1 MKHSIPFILLTAL
14 VLAFTGC
21 KEKNDPA
28 AVVKEQPDGLYAVI
42 NTSKGD
48 IALKLEFEKVPV
60 TVANFVGLAEGTIK
74 NDIRPLG
81 QPFYDS
87 LTFHRVVANFMVQGG
102 DPLGNGTGGPGYQFD
117 DEFNA
122 DLTHSGPGILSMAN
136 AGPGTNGSQFF
147 ITHTATPHLN
157 NRHSVFGNVVIGQNV
172 VDSIQQGDLMSK
184 VTIVR
189 KGANAEAFDAP
200 KVFNDY
206 LAEKIRKEQERA
218 ALEAAKLEEFKA
230 TAQSTASGLM
240 YISDNLGTGVAPVA
254 GDTVL
259 VHYDGFLLDGSK
271 FDSSR
276 DRGQPLPFVLG
287 TGQVIRGWDEGIS
300 LLKVGGK
307 AKLIIPYA
315 LAYGEQGYPPV
326 IPPKSTL
333 VFDVELVD
341 VKKAK

>member
-1 MKHSIPFILLTAL
+1 MKRTIPLFLLTAL
-14 VLAFTGC
+14 VMAFSAC

-28 AVVKEQPDGLYAVI
+28 AVVKDQPDGLYAVI

-48 IALKLEFEKVPV
+48 IALKLEYEKAPI
-60 TVANFVGLAEGTIK
+60 TVANFVGLAEGTIQ
-74 NDIRPLG
+74 NEIRPLG
-81 QPFYDS
+81 KPFYDS
-87 LTFHRVVANFMVQGG
+87 LTFHRVVPNFMIQGG
-102 DPLGNGTGGPGYQFD
+102 DPKGNGTGGPGYQFE
-117 DEFNA
+117 DEFHG

-157 NRHSVFGNVVIGQNV
+157 NRHSVFGNVVIGQGV
-172 VDSIQQGDLMSK
+172 VDSIRQGDVMNTVS
-184 VTIVR
+184 IIR
-189 KGANAEAFDAP
+189 KGAAAEAFDAT

-206 LAEKIRKEQERA
+206 LAEKKRKEEERA
-218 ALEAAKLEEFKA
+218 ALEAAKLEEYKKS
-230 TAQSTASGLM
+230 AQSTASGLM
-240 YISDNLGTGVAPVA
+240 YIASDLGSGNAPA
-254 GDTVL
+254 PGDTVL
-259 VHYDGFLLDGSK
+259 VHYDGYLLDGSK

-287 TGQVIRGWDEGIS
+287 TGQVIRGWDEGIA

-315 LAYGEQGYPPV
+315 LGYGEMGYPPV

-341 VKKAK
+341 VKQK

>member
-74 NDIRPLG
+74 NDFRPLG
-81 QPFYDS
+81 QPYYDS
-87 LTFHRVVANFMVQGG
+87 LTFHRVVPNFMIQGG
-102 DPLGNGTGGPGYQFD
+102 DPKGNGTGGPGYQFE
-117 DEFNA
+117 DEFDA
-122 DLTHSGPGILSMAN
+122 SLTHSGPGILSMAN

-147 ITHTATPHLN
+147 ITHNATPHLN

-172 VDSIQQGDLMSK
+172 VDSIQQGDVMNK
-184 VTIVR
+184 VSIVR
-189 KGANAEAFDAP
+189 KGAAAEAFDAP

-206 LAEKIRKEQERA
+206 LAEKIRKEEERA
-218 ALEAAKLEEFKA
+218 AMEAAKLAEYKA
-230 TAQSTASGLM
+230 SAQSTPSGLM
-240 YISDNLGTGVAPVA
+240 YISDNLGTGVAPAA

-259 VHYDGFLLDGSK
+259 VHYDGYLLDGSIQCHL
-271 FDSSR
+271 R
-276 DRGQPLPFVLG
+276 
-287 TGQVIRGWDEGIS
+287 
-300 LLKVGGK
+300 
-307 AKLIIPYA
+307 
-315 LAYGEQGYPPV
+315 
-326 IPPKSTL
+326 
-333 VFDVELVD
+333 
-341 VKKAK
+341 